1 MSNVDKQV
9 PFFSEVQ
16 DASRNPFSKFGE
28 KFFKIEGTRWGRT
41 FVVDAGNNVREIKET
56 KQGAIARNVLRLLGT
71 ITLIPLVIAFFSKLA
86 HRANKQYS
94 VITTPEGTTKE
105 ADKVAKTVLSEG
117 STALQGYLKQKYPD
131 FANVKNAR
139 ELQTMGHPLHFAVQ
153 QEDWQLLRLLIQD
166 GADLSQKDDNGREAL
181 TPKALADFISVC
193 TEADDAWLVANL
205 SRWQDGALVAV
216 AHAVVGNSNLKASK
230 EYIYGL
236 IRDRK
241 MNVDA
246 SVNPERVQM
255 SMLYKAAEK
264 FDINTFIDL
273 CKLNANV
280 HLRNYLTGR
289 NKALATGPS
298 TPLACL
304 VQRCPKDY
312 TEILFRLLE
321 EYSPNISPEIMH
333 ELLDNRALN
342 RDQLFEFMK
351 KHPGFDLNARDSQGL
366 TALWKA
372 LGHQDYELVR
382 WLLDNGANPKLQGDE
397 KIADSSPAA
406 RADELL
412 KFHNDPALFELRA
425 RL

>member
-41 FVVDAGNNVREIKET
+41 FEVVNGNNVREIKET

-94 VITTPEGTTKE
+94 VITTPEGTPKKTDTVA
-105 ADKVAKTVLSEG
+105 ADTLSAKPSHKDENG
-117 STALQGYLKQKYPD
+117 LQ
-131 FANVKNAR
+131 
-139 ELQTMGHPLHFAVQ
+139 
-153 QEDWQLLRLLIQD
+153 
-166 GADLSQKDDNGREAL
+166 AL
-181 TPKALADFISVC
+181 TPTALADFISES
-193 TEADDAWLVANL
+193 TEADDEWLAANL
-205 SRWQDGALVAV
+205 HRWQDGPLVAI

-236 IRDRK
+236 IRNGKID
-241 MNVDA
+241 VDA

-280 HLRNYLTGR
+280 HLRNFLPGR

-304 VQRCPKDY
+304 VQRCPKGHE
-312 TEILFRLLE
+312 EILFPLIE
-321 EYSPNISPEIMH
+321 KYSPKISPEIMH
-333 ELLDNRALN
+333 ELLDNKELN
-342 RDQLFEFMK
+342 RGQLFEFMK

-372 LGHQDYELVR
+372 LGHQDYELVT

-412 KFHNDPALFELRA
+412 KFHNDLALLELRA
-425 RL
+425 KL